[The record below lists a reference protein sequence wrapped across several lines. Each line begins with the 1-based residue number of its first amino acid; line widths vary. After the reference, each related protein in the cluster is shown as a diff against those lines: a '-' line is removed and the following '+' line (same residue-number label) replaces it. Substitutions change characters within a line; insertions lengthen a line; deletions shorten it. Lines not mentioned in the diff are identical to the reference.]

1 MRQPR
6 LGQLQEITRNMCKFE
21 KDGFPGSQPVSMD
34 MKNLQMLSEKPY
46 RVSWKA
52 DGTRYMML
60 IKQKDEIYFFDRD
73 NSCFQ
78 VSGIRFPCRDDL
90 NTHIYDTLVDGE
102 MVIDKDK
109 QTGKTTPRYL
119 IYDVVSYNGDSYMEY
134 EFFSETLFSRIK
146 CIVENI
152 IGKTKNFYLKY

>member
-1 MRQPR
+1 
-6 LGQLQEITRNMCKFE
+6 MCKFE
-21 KDGFPGSQPVSMD
+21 KNGFPGSQPVSMD
-34 MKNLQMLSEKPY
+34 MKNIHLLSQKPY

-78 VSGIRFPCRDDL
+78 ASGIRFPCRDDL

-109 QTGKTTPRYL
+109 KTGLTIPRYL
-119 IYDVVSYNGDSYMEY
+119 IYDVVCYNGDSYMEY
-134 EFFSETLFSRIK
+134 AFYSESLFSRMK
-146 CIVENI
+146 CITENI
-152 IGKTKNFYLKY
+152 IGMLYLILKI